1 MKNSAKEGLLLNSFT
16 LDSDIVIE
24 ILRGN
29 ETVINK
35 MESLPQETL
44 INITGLTVYEL
55 YKGVLYIGSKKL
67 ETDLEKFLQSVE
79 VLQLDSY
86 IERKAG
92 EIYAYLKKK
101 GEIISDADILI
112 AATVLVNESVL
123 VTNNEEHFK
132 RIKGLKIENWIGS

>member
-1 MKNSAKEGLLLNSFT
+1 MNSFT
-16 LDSDIVIE
+16 LDTDIVIE

-29 ETVINK
+29 KTAMNK

-44 INITGLTVYEL
+44 IYITGLTVYEL
-55 YKGVLYIGSKKL
+55 YKGILYIGSKKL
-67 ETDLEKFLQSVE
+67 EADLENFLQNVE

-112 AATVLVNESVL
+112 AATVLVNDSVL
-123 VTNNEEHFK
+123 ITNNKEHFK
-132 RIKGLKIENWIGS
+132 RFFFLLHDV

>member
-1 MKNSAKEGLLLNSFT
+1 VKNSVKEGLLLNSFT
-16 LDSDIVIE
+16 LDTDIVIE

-29 ETVINK
+29 ETAVNK
-35 MESLPQETL
+35 MESFPQETL

-67 ETDLEKFLQSVE
+67 EDDLVNFIQSVE

-112 AATVLVNESVL
+112 AATVLVNDSVL
-123 VTNNEEHFK
+123 VTNNVEHFK
-132 RIKGLKIENWIGS
+132 RIKGLKIENWIQ

>member
-1 MKNSAKEGLLLNSFT
+1 MNSFT
-16 LDSDIVIE
+16 LDTDIVIE

-29 ETVINK
+29 ETAVNK

-44 INITGLTVYEL
+44 IYITGLTVYEL
-55 YKGVLYIGSKKL
+55 YKGILYIGSKKL
-67 ETDLEKFLQSVE
+67 EEDLENFMQSVG

-112 AATVLVNESVL
+112 AATVLVNDSVL
-123 VTNNEEHFK
+123 VTNNKEHFK
-132 RIKGLKIENWIGS
+132 RIKNLKIENWIGS

>member
-1 MKNSAKEGLLLNSFT
+1 VKAGLLLNRFT
-16 LDSDIVIE
+16 LDTDIVIE

-29 ETVINK
+29 ETAVNK
-35 MESLPQETL
+35 METLPQETL

-55 YKGVLYIGSKKL
+55 YKGVLCLGSKKL
-67 ETDLEKFLQSVE
+67 EEELENFIQSVE

-101 GEIISDADILI
+101 GELISDADILI
-112 AATVLVNESVL
+112 AATVLENDSVL

-132 RIKGLKIENWIGS
+132 RIKDLKIENWIQ

>member
-1 MKNSAKEGLLLNSFT
+1 MNSFT
-16 LDSDIVIE
+16 LDTDIVIE

-29 ETVINK
+29 ETAVNK

-44 INITGLTVYEL
+44 IYITGLTVYEL
-55 YKGVLYIGSKKL
+55 YKGVLYIESKKL
-67 ETDLEKFLQSVE
+67 EEDLENFMQIVE

-112 AATVLVNESVL
+112 AATVLVNDSVL
-123 VTNNEEHFK
+123 VTNNKEHFK
-132 RIKGLKIENWIGS
+132 RIKDLKIENWIGS

>member
-1 MKNSAKEGLLLNSFT
+1 MKNSVKEGLLLNSFT
-16 LDSDIVIE
+16 LDTDIVIE

-29 ETVINK
+29 ETAVNK
-35 MESLPQETL
+35 MESFPQETL

-67 ETDLEKFLQSVE
+67 EDDLVNFIQSVE

-112 AATVLVNESVL
+112 AATVLVNDSVL
-123 VTNNEEHFK
+123 VTNNVEHFK
-132 RIKGLKIENWIGS
+132 RIKGLKIENWIQ

>member
-1 MKNSAKEGLLLNSFT
+1 MNSFT

-55 YKGVLYIGSKKL
+55 YKGVLYIGAKKL

-132 RIKGLKIENWIGS
+132 RIKGLKIENWIES

>member
-16 LDSDIVIE
+16 LDTDIVIE

-29 ETVINK
+29 ETAVNK
-35 MESLPQETL
+35 METLPQETL

-67 ETDLEKFLQSVE
+67 EEDLENFIQSVE

-101 GEIISDADILI
+101 GEVISDADILT
-112 AATVLVNESVL
+112 AATVLVNDSVL
-123 VTNNEEHFK
+123 VTNNKEHFK
-132 RIKGLKIENWIGS
+132 RIKDLKIENWIQ